1 MKGQGT
7 LEMDSFRM
15 AGYAVSSP
23 CYICGG
29 GNNFDSEMCR
39 HCQAP
44 MALAH
49 QANTQKIHPRMV
61 AAIGPSGAG
70 KTVYLG
76 MLTDML
82 SRQMDD
88 LQMLARGAFSIR
100 LQQHTMASLT
110 HCEFPQKTPNEPD
123 RWHWVHCQV
132 LRKRG
137 KPAELIM
144 PDLAGEALLEEVDH
158 PNTYPVIQSFLSKC
172 SGLLLLIDA
181 PSAESGESDED
192 FHTMKL
198 VTYLSELSDDKKHGW
213 QNRPVALV
221 YTKADQCENC
231 FQDPAA
237 FARRHT
243 PGLYQQ
249 CRERLRRLKHF
260 AVGVAGGVGFR
271 NEPHGRVHVPLR
283 IEPRGVIEPFKWLL
297 EEIEK

>member
-1 MKGQGT
+1 
-7 LEMDSFRM
+7 
-15 AGYAVSSP
+15 
-23 CYICGG
+23 
-29 GNNFDSEMCR
+29 
-39 HCQAP
+39 
-44 MALAH
+44 
-49 QANTQKIHPRMV
+49 
-61 AAIGPSGAG
+61 
-70 KTVYLG
+70 
-76 MLTDML
+76 
-82 SRQMDD
+82 
-88 LQMLARGAFSIR
+88 
-100 LQQHTMASLT
+100 
-110 HCEFPQKTPNEPD
+110 
-123 RWHWVHCQV
+123 
-132 LRKRG
+132 
-137 KPAELIM
+137 
-144 PDLAGEALLEEVDH
+144 
-158 PNTYPVIQSFLSKC
+158 
-172 SGLLLLIDA
+172 
-181 PSAESGESDED
+181 
-192 FHTMKL
+192 MKL